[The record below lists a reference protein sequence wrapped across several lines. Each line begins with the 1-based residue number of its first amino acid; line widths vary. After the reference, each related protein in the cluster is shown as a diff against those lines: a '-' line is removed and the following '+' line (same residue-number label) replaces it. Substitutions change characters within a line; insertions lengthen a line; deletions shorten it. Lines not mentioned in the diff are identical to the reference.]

1 MELDAF
7 FIPKSVALVGASRTP
22 GKIGYVILE
31 SIKSSFKGPIYPIN
45 PQATEIA
52 GLIAYPNLTE
62 VKQPIGLVVIAVPG
76 EAVKSVVEEAIKL
89 KIPAA
94 VIISAGFK
102 ETGNKEG
109 EEELKRLV
117 KGKIRLLGPNCLG
130 TFCKDLD
137 MLFLPRDRMKRPVDG
152 SIGFITQSGA
162 VGSTIMDD
170 IAFEGVGV
178 SKFASYGNAIDVN
191 ELELIDYLGKDLST
205 RAIAAYL
212 ETIHDGV
219 KFIEICKKIVKIKP
233 IVALKAGKTAK
244 GTEAVLSHTG
254 ALAAPAEVYAAAFRQ
269 AGIVEAKTTE
279 ELFDFSKVLA
289 SQPPLRDNKIAI
301 ITDGG
306 GFGILAADASIQNGL
321 ELPEL
326 AKETVKALAA
336 HMPEY
341 AIAKNPVDL
350 TGDANSE
357 RFAGAIAVVAKDPSI
372 HGMIIIALAQVPNME
387 ESIVDVIRDA
397 KMHGKPIVA
406 VMNGSEYTMKLVR
419 RLESFGVPV
428 YPFAERAAKAMF
440 ALREYGKVLDRFA
453 PVHVTKAPER
463 KAEKLIAKKANKAA
477 KKKKS

>member
-7 FIPKSVALVGASRTP
+7 FTPKSVALIGASRTP

-31 SIKSSFKGPIYPIN
+31 SLKSTFKGPIYPIN
-45 PQATEIA
+45 PQATEIS
-52 GLIAYPNLTE
+52 GLVAYPSVSE
-62 VKQPIGLVVIAVPG
+62 VKQPIGLAIIAVPAV
-76 EAVKSVVEEAIKL
+76 AVKSVLEECIRV

-109 EEELKRLV
+109 EEELKKLV
-117 KGKIRLLGPNCLG
+117 KGKIRLIGPNCLG

-137 MLFLPRDRMKRPVDG
+137 MLFLPRDRMKRPSDG
-152 SIGFITQSGA
+152 SISFISQSGA
-162 VGSTIMDD
+162 VGSTIVDD
-170 IAFEGVGV
+170 IAFEGVGI
-178 SKFASYGNAIDVN
+178 SKFVSYGNAIDVN
-191 ELELIDYLGKDLST
+191 ELELIEYLGKDLST
-205 RAIAAYL
+205 RAIAAYM

-219 KFIEICKKIVKIKP
+219 KFIEICKKVVRFKP

-244 GTEAVLSHTG
+244 GTEAILSHTG
-254 ALAAPAEVYAAAFRQ
+254 ALAAPSEVYAAAFRQ
-269 AGIVEAKTTE
+269 AGVIEAKTTE
-279 ELFDFSKVLA
+279 ELFDFSKALA
-289 SQPPLRDNKIAI
+289 TQPPLRDNKIAI

-326 AKETVKALAA
+326 SKETVKALAA

-357 RFAGAIAVVAKDPSI
+357 RFSGAMAAIARDPSI
-372 HGMIIIALAQVPNME
+372 HGMIVIALAQVPEMDE
-387 ESIVDVIRDA
+387 GIVDVIRDA
-397 KMHGKPIVA
+397 KLHGKPIIV
-406 VMNGSEYTMKLVR
+406 VMNGSDYTMKLAR
-419 RLESFGVPV
+419 RLEGFGVPV
-428 YPFAERAAKAMF
+428 YPFAERAAKAMA

-453 PVHVTKAPER
+453 PPVVKTPEK
-463 KAEKLIAKKANKAA
+463 KAEKIIAKKARKAA
-477 KKKKS
+477 KKKKR